1 MLSRYRLPNQ
11 EEGEKIIKII
21 RRDIFIL
28 IKKIFLFSLLSI
40 LPLIFLFLMVQNDLE
55 ILNGQVAW
63 PLMILGISAY
73 YLSMWL
79 LFFFAFVDYYLDTW
93 IVTNMRIISIEQKGL
108 FSRVISEQK
117 IYRVQDVTSETNGIL
132 PTIFAYGS
140 VYIQTAGEQ
149 ERFHFEEVPNPD
161 AIRDLIIKLAEENK
175 KEEIKEAIT
184 EGNLMKD

>member
-11 EEGEKIIKII
+11 EKGEEVIKIF

-28 IKKIFLFSLLSI
+28 IKKIFLFASLCL
-40 LPLIFLFLMVQNDLE
+40 LPLAFLYLMVGSNTEIFEGE
-55 ILNGQVAW
+55 ILW
-63 PLMILGISAY
+63 PLTMLGISAY
-73 YLSMWL
+73 YLSIWL

-108 FSRVISEQK
+108 FSRTISEQK
-117 IYRVQDVTSETNGIL
+117 IFRVQDVTSETKGIL
-132 PTIFAYGS
+132 PTIFAYGD

-175 KEEIKEAIT
+175 HEEIKQSLL
-184 EGNLMKD
+184 EGDLLKN